1 MLRFLEDVFK
11 NQHEPTL
18 GVEFGSKTALIQNKK
33 IRLQIWDTA
42 GQ

>member
-1 MLRFLEDVFK
+1 MSTIGIDFK
-11 NQHEPTL
+11 VKMVQ
-18 GVEFGSKTALIQNKK
+18 VDNKK